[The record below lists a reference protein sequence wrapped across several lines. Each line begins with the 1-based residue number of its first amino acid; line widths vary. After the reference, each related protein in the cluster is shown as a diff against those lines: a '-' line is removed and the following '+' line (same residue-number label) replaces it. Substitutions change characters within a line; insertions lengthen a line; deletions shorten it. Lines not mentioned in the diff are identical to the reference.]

1 MHFRKC
7 GPFSFPGYQVRY
19 AALCIL
25 LLLALPC
32 ISALEPPLPAYGIDR
47 EADGF
52 SLPADPMVLA
62 GADRS
67 PSPPTPV
74 SGFADRAL
82 ILCWHTF
89 LGDPTIPTDFSL
101 ADLRTQLDAL
111 KALGYGFVDLDDL
124 LAGRVSGAM
133 NLVATIDDGHQS
145 VPRAVESVFLPRGIR
160 PALFIYPSVIGTMS
174 YSMDDAAVQRL
185 EAEGCRIGAHGYHH
199 LRVNEALYRSDRA
212 MFDKEIYLA
221 KAKVEAI
228 ARASTLLYA
237 YPFGVSSPI
246 TLAEVA
252 RAGYS
257 NGFSVRLG
265 FVYAEASLNDPYDLP
280 RFVVTRENWSE
291 IYAFLSRNAEEARKA
306 ISLVSLASGPGTG
319 K

>member
-1 MHFRKC
+1 MHFPKRR
-7 GPFSFPGYQVRY
+7 PFRIPRRPARQVITCVL
-19 AALCIL
+19 A
-25 LLLALPC
+25 LLAVLGAK
-32 ISALEPPLPAYGIDR
+32 ALEPPLPAFAESGD
-47 EADGF
+47 AD
-52 SLPADPMVLA
+52 SLNSEPIVLA
-62 GADRS
+62 GAATRLNPPAPVAGFSDRS
-67 PSPPTPV
+67 
-74 SGFADRAL
+74 L

-101 ADLRTQLDAL
+101 SDLRAQLDAL

-145 VPRAVESVFLPRGIR
+145 VSKAVESVFLPRGIR

-174 YSMDDAAVQRL
+174 YSMDDATVRRL

-228 ARASTLLYA
+228 VRASTLLYA
-237 YPFGVSSPI
+237 YPFGVTSPI
-246 TLAEVA
+246 TLSEVA
-252 RAGYS
+252 KAGYS

-265 FVYAEASLNDPYDLP
+265 FVYANASLNDPYDLP
-280 RFVVTRENWSE
+280 RFVVTRENWPE
-291 IYAFLSRNAEEARKA
+291 IYAFLSRNAEASRKSMA
-306 ISLVSLASGPGTG
+306 MAPTG
-319 K
+319 AMPLGQ

>member
-1 MHFRKC
+1 MAVL
-7 GPFSFPGYQVRY
+7 GAQ
-19 AALCIL
+19 
-25 LLLALPC
+25 
-32 ISALEPPLPAYGIDR
+32 ALEPPLPASGP
-47 EADGF
+47 DGDDDGY
-52 SLPADPMVLA
+52 SLSADPIVLA
-62 GADRS
+62 GAAAS
-67 PSPPTPV
+67 PGPPAPV
-74 SGFADRAL
+74 AGFADRAL

-101 ADLRTQLDAL
+101 ADLKAQLDAL
-111 KALGYGFVDLDDL
+111 KALGYRFVDLDDL

-145 VPRAVESVFLPRGIR
+145 VPKAVEAVFLPRGIR

-174 YSMDDAAVQRL
+174 YSMDDAAIRRL
-185 EAEGCRIGAHGYHH
+185 EAEGCLIGAHGYHH

-228 ARASTLLYA
+228 SRAPTLLYA

-246 TLAEVA
+246 TLSEVA
-252 RAGYS
+252 KAGYS

-280 RFVVTRENWSE
+280 RFVVTRENWPE
-291 IYAFLSRNAEEARKA
+291 IYAFLSRNAEASRKSMA
-306 ISLVSLASGPGTG
+306 MAPTG
-319 K
+319 AVPAGQ